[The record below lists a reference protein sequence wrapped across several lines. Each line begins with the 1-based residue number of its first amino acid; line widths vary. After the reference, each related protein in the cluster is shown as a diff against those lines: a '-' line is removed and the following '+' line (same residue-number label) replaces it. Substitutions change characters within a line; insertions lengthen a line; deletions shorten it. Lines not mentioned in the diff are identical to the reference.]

1 MTARPRAA
9 RPVPVHGLTLRD
21 GAAEARRIAA
31 ERARAARTVAAHAL
45 DGPDCRLL
53 LSVLGLTAVDGKPG
67 DALPDRHDNDEE
79 ACSST
84 RLPGPRLPH
93 WL

>member
-1 MTARPRAA
+1 MQPRAA
-9 RPVPVHGLTLRD
+9 RAVPVRGPTLRD

-31 ERARAARTVAAHAL
+31 ERARAARTVAGHAL
-45 DGPDCRLL
+45 DGADCRML
-53 LSVLGLTAVDGKPG
+53 LSVLGLSAGDGKPSDG
-67 DALPDRHDNDEE
+67 MPDRHDSGEE

-84 RLPGPRLPH
+84 RLPGPQLPH

>member
-1 MTARPRAA
+1 VTARPRPA
-9 RPVPVHGLTLRD
+9 RAVPLHGRTTLRD

-31 ERARAARTVAAHAL
+31 ERARAARTVAGHAL
-45 DGPDCRLL
+45 DGPDCQML
-53 LSVLGLTAVDGKPG
+53 LSVLGLSAVDGMPG
-67 DALPDRHDNDEE
+67 DGLPDRHDNDE

-84 RLPGPRLPH
+84 RLPGSQLPH